1 MSTESTRRTIRARL
15 QHEFESPRPLVD
27 YKAVF
32 HFVGRFWILLAVF
45 GVIGGAVGYGISFT
59 FAKQYRTQVLLAPTT
74 GNAESSGGIQ
84 GLVSKYSALA
94 SAVGIGLPAQQG
106 LVSVAIARLQ
116 SRGFIEG
123 FITDQKVMEAL
134 YPKDFWSSVTA
145 GQAKHTLQDGYRKFV
160 DSVMLVERDK
170 SSDIVTIRIDWTD
183 RELGAEWANAL
194 VRRLN
199 EVMRADAMDE
209 TDRNL
214 KYLAAELQKA
224 EYVTLRD
231 AIASVMESQINKRM
245 LAITQPEYAFR
256 VLDPAKPSDAKRK
269 QFPKRWIFLIVGSV
283 LAGLLAIVLCLRKEA
298 KRNRTLSV
306 PVPSA

>member
-1 MSTESTRRTIRARL
+1 MSTESTGRTIRARL

-27 YKAVF
+27 YKAVL
-32 HFVGRFWILLAVF
+32 HFVGRFWILLGVF
-45 GVIGGAVGYGISFT
+45 GMIGGAAGYGISFA
-59 FAKQYRTQVLLAPTT
+59 FPKQYRTQVLLAPTT
-74 GNAESSGGIQ
+74 ANSESSGGIQ

-106 LVSVAIARLQ
+106 LVSIAIARLQ

-123 FITDQKVMEAL
+123 FIADQKIMEVL
-134 YPKDFWSSVTA
+134 YPKDFSSSVAA
-145 GQAKHTLQDGYRKFV
+145 GQAKHTLQDGYQKFFG
-160 DSVMLVERDK
+160 SIMLVERDK
-170 SSDIVTIRIDWTD
+170 SSDLVTIRIDWTD

-194 VRRLN
+194 VSRLN
-199 EVMRADAMDE
+199 AVMRADAMDE

-214 KYLAAELQKA
+214 KYLAVELQKA

-256 VLDPAKPSDAKRK
+256 ILDPAKPSDAKRK
-269 QFPKRWIFLIVGSV
+269 QFPKRWIFVLVGGV
-283 LAGLLAIVLCLRKEA
+283 LAGLLGIVLCLRREA
-298 KRNRTLSV
+298 KQNRTLSK
-306 PVPSA
+306 PAPSA

>member
-1 MSTESTRRTIRARL
+1 MSTESTGRTIRARL
-15 QHEFESPRPLVD
+15 QHEFESPRPLID
-27 YKAVF
+27 YKAVR
-32 HFVGRFWILLAVF
+32 HFIGKFWILLGLF
-45 GVIGGAVGYGISFT
+45 GVIGGAVGYGISFA

-123 FITDQKVMEAL
+123 FIADQKIMEAL
-134 YPKDFWSSVTA
+134 YPKDSSSSIPA

-170 SSDIVTIRIDWTD
+170 SSDLVTIRIDWTD

-199 EVMRADAMDE
+199 AVMRADAMDE

-214 KYLAAELQKA
+214 KYLAVELQKA

-269 QFPKRWIFLIVGSV
+269 QFPKRWIFLIVGSL
-283 LAGLLAIVLCLRKEA
+283 LAGLLGIVLCLRREA
-298 KRNRTLSV
+298 KQNHKL
-306 PVPSA
+306 P

>member
-1 MSTESTRRTIRARL
+1 MSTESTGRTLRARL

-32 HFVGRFWILLAVF
+32 QFVVKFWILLGVF

-59 FAKQYRTQVLLAPTT
+59 FPKQYRTQVLLAPTT

-123 FITDQKVMEAL
+123 FIADQKVMEAL
-134 YPKDFWSSVTA
+134 YPKDSSSSVTA
-145 GQAKHTLQDGYRKFV
+145 GEAKHTLQDGYRKFV

-199 EVMRADAMDE
+199 EVMRADAMGE

-245 LAITQPEYAFR
+245 LATTQPEYAFR

-269 QFPKRWIFLIVGSV
+269 QFPKRWIFLIVGSL
-283 LAGLLAIVLCLRKEA
+283 LAGLLGILLCLRREA
-298 KRNRTLSV
+298 KQNHTLSQ
-306 PVPSA
+306 PAPSA

>member
-1 MSTESTRRTIRARL
+1 MSTEGTRRTIRALL

-27 YKAVF
+27 YKAVL
-32 HFVGRFWILLAVF
+32 HFVGKFWILLGVF
-45 GVIGGAVGYGISFT
+45 GLIGGAVGYGISFA
-59 FAKQYRTQVLLAPTT
+59 FPKQYRTQILLAPTT

-123 FITDQKVMEAL
+123 FIADQKIMEVL
-134 YPKDFWSSVTA
+134 YPKDFSSSVTA
-145 GQAKHTLQDGYRKFV
+145 GQAKHTLQDGYQKFFG
-160 DSVMLVERDK
+160 SVMLVERDK
-170 SSDIVTIRIDWTD
+170 SSDLVTIRIDWTD

-194 VRRLN
+194 VSRLN
-199 EVMRADAMDE
+199 AVMRADAMDE

-214 KYLAAELQKA
+214 KYLAVELQKA

-269 QFPKRWIFLIVGSV
+269 QFPKRWIFLIVGGL
-283 LAGLLAIVLCLRKEA
+283 LAGLLGIVLCLRREA
-298 KRNRTLSV
+298 KRNLTLSQ
-306 PVPSA
+306 PALSA

>member
-1 MSTESTRRTIRARL
+1 MSTESDERTIRALL
-15 QHEFESPRPLVD
+15 QHEFETPRPLVN
-27 YKAVF
+27 YTAVLR
-32 HFVGRFWILLAVF
+32 FVGRFWILLGAF
-45 GVIGGAVGYGISFT
+45 GLIGGAIGYGISFT
-59 FAKQYRTQVLLAPTT
+59 FPKQYRTQVLLAPTT

-123 FITDQKVMEAL
+123 FINDQKIMEVL
-134 YPKDFWSSVTA
+134 YPKDFFSSVT
-145 GQAKHTLQDGYRKFV
+145 GGKAKHTLQDAYRKFV

-269 QFPKRWIFLIVGSV
+269 QFPKRWIFAVVGS
-283 LAGLLAIVLCLRKEA
+283 LLAVLLSIVLCLRREA
-298 KRNRTLSV
+298 KQNHALGR
-306 PVPSA
+306 PAPSA

>member
-1 MSTESTRRTIRARL
+1 MSTESTGRTIRARL

-32 HFVGRFWILLAVF
+32 HFVGKFWILLGVF
-45 GVIGGAVGYGISFT
+45 GVIGGAVGYGISFAFHT
-59 FAKQYRTQVLLAPTT
+59 QYRTQVLLAPTT
-74 GNAESSGGIQ
+74 ANAESGGGIQ

-123 FITDQKVMEAL
+123 FITDQKIMEVL
-134 YPKDFWSSVTA
+134 YPKDFLSSVTG
-145 GQAKHTLQDGYRKFV
+145 GQDKHTLQDGYRKFA

-170 SSDIVTIRIDWTD
+170 SSDLVTIRIDWTD

-269 QFPKRWIFLIVGSV
+269 QFPKRWIFLIVGSL
-283 LAGLLAIVLCLRKEA
+283 LAGLLGIVLCLRREA
-298 KRNRTLSV
+298 KRIRTLS
-306 PVPSA
+306 

>member
-123 FITDQKVMEAL
+123 FIADQKVMEAL

-298 KRNRTLSV
+298 KRNRTLSA

>member
-1 MSTESTRRTIRARL
+1 
-15 QHEFESPRPLVD
+15 
-27 YKAVF
+27 
-32 HFVGRFWILLAVF
+32 
-45 GVIGGAVGYGISFT
+45 
-59 FAKQYRTQVLLAPTT
+59 
-74 GNAESSGGIQ
+74 
-84 GLVSKYSALA
+84 
-94 SAVGIGLPAQQG
+94 

-123 FITDQKVMEAL
+123 FIADHKIMEVL
-134 YPKDFWSSVTA
+134 YPKDFSSSVKA
-145 GQAKHTLQDGYRKFV
+145 GQAKHTLQDGYRKFA
-160 DSVMLVERDK
+160 DSIMLVERDK
-170 SSDIVTIRIDWTD
+170 LSDLVTIRIDWTD
-183 RELGAEWANAL
+183 RELGAQWANAL

-269 QFPKRWIFLIVGSV
+269 QFPKRWIFLIVGS
-283 LAGLLAIVLCLRKEA
+283 LLSGLLGIALCLRREA
-298 KRNRTLSV
+298 KRNRTLS
-306 PVPSA
+306 

>member
-298 KRNRTLSV
+298 KRNRTLSA